1 MATEAETNRKK
12 LIPLWIKIFGWLFI
26 VMGVAVPLLPLVTAF
41 LKQPATYEI
50 FGLSYAGSPFHPMAL
65 LISAIVLAL
74 SISAYGL
81 LFGKPWGLKAC
92 LVTGYGGIIICLATM
107 VYSLVALSALSIRLE
122 LLAQIPYLL
131 KLHKLKPL
139 WLANEI

>member
-1 MATEAETNRKK
+1 MAAVTETNRKK

-26 VMGVAVPLLPLVTAF
+26 IMGAAIPLLPLVTSL

-50 FGLSYAGSPFHPMAL
+50 FGLSYVGSPFHPMAL
-65 LISAIVLAL
+65 LISAIILSL

-92 LVTGYGGIIICLATM
+92 LITGYGGVFICLATM
-107 VYSLVALSALSIRLE
+107 VYSLVALSALTIRLE
-122 LLAQIPYLL
+122 PLVQIPYLL
-131 KLHKLKPL
+131 KLQKLKSL
-139 WLANEI
+139 WLAN